1 MAKATKTT
9 SKTAVKKAPA
19 KKAAAKPAKR
29 AERIVVDVSDKPA
42 RAKKTALPNIAVPAA
57 RQPAST
63 TAKTFK
69 KGDVVTWGS
78 SAMGSTTTKTGKII
92 AVIPGGKGSYDKV
105 RDEIRRIQQS
115 HNTSAFG
122 FGSGRDHESYLVAVP
137 QGTTGRAKPKVY
149 WPNVKALSLA

>member
-9 SKTAVKKAPA
+9 SKAAAKKAPA

-29 AERIVVDVSDKPA
+29 AESVVVDVSDK
-42 RAKKTALPNIAVPAA
+42 
-57 RQPAST
+57 PAST

-69 KGDVVTWGS
+69 KGDTVTWAS
-78 SAMGSTTTKTGKII
+78 SANGGTKTKTGVII
-92 AVIPGGKGSYDKV
+92 AVIPGGKKSHDKV
-105 RDEIRRIQQS
+105 SEEIRRIQQS
-115 HNTSAFG
+115 HNTGAFG
-122 FGSGRDHESYLVAVP
+122 FGTGRDHESYLVAVP